1 MRPMIALSAFGLAL
15 AGTAPASA
23 ILYTFNHESGLAAEA
38 EFTLVD
44 STHLEI
50 RMRNTSTGVPGDASA
65 VDQLLTG
72 ISFDIGFAQGHF
84 ADQTLT
90 TGGVAIGANSQS
102 VNFDSGTYGEGFDV
116 SAEFGF
122 SNNGDSSMGSH
133 LQNLVAATE
142 FGGNFLPFNG
152 ENLNGPLEITSA
164 GAGLLSSAEPIP
176 IGGLTAIQSEVIVSL
191 TLSFS
196 VGSIDDIVGNGVR
209 ASFGDPAVGN
219 VLYLDGIQSLP
230 APAAISL
237 LALAGCTATRRRRD

>member
-1 MRPMIALSAFGLAL
+1 MLALSAFGLAL

-23 ILYTFNHESGLAAEA
+23 VLFTFSHESGLSAEA

-50 RMRNTSTGVPGDASA
+50 RMRNTSTGTPGGASA

-72 ISFDIGFAQGHF
+72 VSFDIGFAQGHF

-90 TGGVAIGANSQS
+90 NGNVAIGANSQS
-102 VNFDSGTYGEGFDV
+102 INFDSGTYGEGFDV

-122 SNNGDSSMGSH
+122 SNNGDSSIGNH

-152 ENLNGPLEITSA
+152 ENLNGPLEIISA
-164 GAGLLSSAEPIP
+164 GAGLLSDAEPIP
-176 IGGLTAIQSEVIVSL
+176 IGGLAAIQSEVVVSL
-191 TLSFS
+191 TLSFGVS
-196 VGSIDDIVGNGVR
+196 GLADIVGNGVR
-209 ASFGDPAVGN
+209 ASFGDPAVGD
-219 VLYLDGIQSLP
+219 VLYLDGIESLP

-237 LALAGCTATRRRRD
+237 LAVAGCIATRRRRD